1 MGVLGCMCVVKAGTL
16 TRKWIGTGLRP
27 ALPLLLGAG
36 WMAMGVALRGQEAAP
51 AGMDAT
57 ALVRRAILRWPAEEK
72 SHRPMQNLLRRRDE
86 RRDTTKEIIETK
98 DGDVARLV
106 AIDGKPLSA
115 DANQAELQR
124 LDDLKAHPEMQQRRK
139 RSEQKDQDRVD
150 RLMGRLPD
158 AFIYRM
164 EGVEPCASG
173 RCYRL
178 SFTPNAKWQPPDME
192 SEFFRGVE
200 GEVWIS
206 QSAERLTRLEARFV
220 ADVSI
225 GMGIV
230 GKVYKGGTVTL
241 EETDVGGND
250 WELTRM
256 TMHVTGK
263 VFLVKSMS
271 YQMTQEASHF
281 SPVTP
286 GMGYA
291 AAIEMLK
298 QLPMDGTAGEK

>member
-1 MGVLGCMCVVKAGTL
+1 
-16 TRKWIGTGLRP
+16 
-27 ALPLLLGAG
+27 
-36 WMAMGVALRGQEAAP
+36 
-51 AGMDAT
+51 MDAT
-57 ALVRRAILRWPAEEK
+57 ALVRRAIQHWPAEEK
-72 SHRPMQNLLRRRDE
+72 GHRPMQYLLRKRDD
-86 RRDTTKEIIETK
+86 RHDTTKEIVETK

-106 AIDGKPLSA
+106 AMDGKPLSA

-158 AFIYRM
+158 AFVYRM
-164 EGVEPCASG
+164 EGVEPCAAG

-178 SFTPNAKWQPPDME
+178 SFTPNVKWQPPDME

-206 QSAERLTRLEARFV
+206 QSAERLTRLEARFA

-225 GMGIV
+225 GLGIV
-230 GKVYKGGTVTL
+230 GKLYKGGTVTL
-241 EETDVGGND
+241 EQADVGGND
-250 WELTRM
+250 WEMTRM
-256 TMHVTGK
+256 TVHVTGK

-281 SPVTP
+281 LTVTP

-291 AAIEMLK
+291 SAIEMLK

>member
-1 MGVLGCMCVVKAGTL
+1 LDLA
-16 TRKWIGTGLRP
+16 
-27 ALPLLLGAG
+27 
-36 WMAMGVALRGQEAAP
+36 
-51 AGMDAT
+51 
-57 ALVRRAILRWPAEEK
+57 
-72 SHRPMQNLLRRRDE
+72 
-86 RRDTTKEIIETK
+86 
-98 DGDVARLV
+98 
-106 AIDGKPLSA
+106 
-115 DANQAELQR
+115 R

-158 AFIYRM
+158 AFVYRM
-164 EGVEPCASG
+164 EGVEPCAAG

-178 SFTPNAKWQPPDME
+178 RFTPNAKWQPPDME

-206 QSAERLTRLEARFV
+206 QSAERLMRLEARFV

-225 GMGIV
+225 GLGIV
-230 GKVYKGGTVTL
+230 GKLYKGGTVTL
-241 EETDVGGND
+241 EQADVGGND

-256 TMHVTGK
+256 TVHVTGK

>member
-27 ALPLLLGAG
+27 ALRLLLGAG

-150 RLMGRLPD
+150 RLMGMLPD

-164 EGVEPCASG
+164 EGLEPCAAG

-178 SFTPNAKWQPPDME
+178 SFAPNAKWQPPDME

-225 GMGIV
+225 GLGIV
-230 GKVYKGGTVTL
+230 GKLYKGGTVAL
-241 EETDVGGND
+241 EQTDLGGND

-256 TMHVTGK
+256 TVHVTGK

-281 SPVTP
+281 SPVAP

-291 AAIEMLK
+291 SAIEMLK
-298 QLPMDGTAGEK
+298 QLRTDGTAGEK

>member
-1 MGVLGCMCVVKAGTL
+1 LRLVLA
-16 TRKWIGTGLRP
+16 
-27 ALPLLLGAG
+27 AG
-36 WMAMGVALRGQEAAP
+36 WMVTAVALHGQEAAP

-57 ALVRRAILRWPAEEK
+57 ALVRRAIQRWPAEEK
-72 SHRPMQNLLRRRDE
+72 NHRPMQYLLRKQDDRH
-86 RRDTTKEIIETK
+86 DTTKEIVETR

-106 AIDGKPLSA
+106 AVDGKPLSA
-115 DANQAELQR
+115 DADRAELER
-124 LDDLKAHPEMQQRRK
+124 LDDLEKYPELQQHRK

-150 RLMGRLPD
+150 RLLEMLPD
-158 AFIYRM
+158 AFVYRV
-164 EGVEPCASG
+164 EGLEPCAAG

-178 SFTPNAKWQPPDME
+178 SFTPNAKWQPPDLE

-206 QSAERLTRLEARFV
+206 QSAERVTRLDARFV

-225 GMGIV
+225 GLGIV
-230 GKVYKGGTVTL
+230 GKLYKGGTVTL
-241 EETDVGGND
+241 EQADVGGGD

-256 TMHVTGK
+256 TVHVTGK

-281 SPVTP
+281 SPVAP
-286 GMGYA
+286 GIGYV

-298 QLPMDGTAGEK
+298 RLPMNGTAGEK

>member
-1 MGVLGCMCVVKAGTL
+1 
-16 TRKWIGTGLRP
+16 
-27 ALPLLLGAG
+27 
-36 WMAMGVALRGQEAAP
+36 
-51 AGMDAT
+51 MDAT
-57 ALVRRAILRWPAEEK
+57 ALVRRAIQRWPAEEK
-72 SHRPMQNLLRRRDE
+72 SHRPMQYLLRKKDE
-86 RRDTTKEIIETK
+86 RRDTTKEIVETK

-124 LDDLKAHPEMQQRRK
+124 LDDLKAYPEMQQRRK

-158 AFIYRM
+158 AFVYRM
-164 EGVEPCASG
+164 EGLEPCAAG

-178 SFTPNAKWQPPDME
+178 SFTPNANWQPPDME
-192 SEFFRGVE
+192 SEFFRGVQ

-220 ADVSI
+220 ADVSV
-225 GMGIV
+225 GLGIV
-230 GKVYKGGTVTL
+230 GKLYKGGTVTL
-241 EETDVGGND
+241 EQADVGGND
-250 WELTRM
+250 WQLTRM
-256 TMHVTGK
+256 TVHVTGK
-263 VFLVKSMS
+263 VFLVKSLS

-281 SPVTP
+281 LTVTP

-298 QLPMDGTAGEK
+298 QLRTDGTAGEK